1 MKIFNYKNLNTIEIV
16 KVLFS
21 LIARVWNMLLVF
33 LLTPIYIKYL
43 GIESYGLIGFFV
55 LMQSLLMALE
65 FGFPLSLNRAIAKL
79 RSKKIDINEISGTLK
94 SFEYLFI
101 FMAIV
106 VLCIVG
112 IPLSIFHNSFI
123 NPESLT
129 SSIVS
134 ISVFLIIL
142 QISLRFPIII
152 YQAALTGFEKI
163 VDLNILMI
171 FFSTIRMGGSGLA
184 LAKFNFDIVSFF
196 TFQVIVV
203 FLELLVTRFY
213 CWNFNNLRKKI
224 DFNFKF
230 IISQKNFI
238 FTAFSISL
246 IGIILSQIDKMII
259 VSNLPLE
266 SFGEYSVMVLYG
278 SAILALGNPIGS
290 VSFPAF
296 SRLSEQSQEDALLNK
311 LGEYIPIASLILL
324 PISLF
329 LIFFSDEVLRFY
341 LEKPLSQEIIKLFPI
356 YLLGAM
362 FAAFIPL
369 FNGLLL
375 SSNYSRDAL
384 YILLVNS
391 IIYIPGLFLLIK
403 IFGVYGAT
411 YTFCI
416 IQFLIFISFI
426 FRSGFI
432 YGINLV
438 LRKLLYLFLLP
449 LFFIFVTTLSLKE
462 IYLSFFKNSTGTDIL
477 FMLVC
482 LVISQLLA
490 FIIYIYRHKFS
501 Y

>member
-1 MKIFNYKNLNTIEIV
+1 MKIFNYKNLNNIEIV

-21 LIARVWNMLLVF
+21 LIARVWNMFLVF
-33 LLTPIYIKYL
+33 LLTPIYIKFL

-55 LMQSLLMALE
+55 LMQSLLMVLE

-101 FMAIV
+101 FIAIV

-134 ISVFLIIL
+134 VSVFLIIL

-171 FFSTIRMGGSGLA
+171 IFSTLRLAGSAVA
-184 LAKFNFDIVSFF
+184 LAKFNFEIVSFF

-203 FLELLVTRFY
+203 FVELFVTRFY
-213 CWNFNNLRKKI
+213 CWSISNLRKRI
-224 DFNFKF
+224 NFDFKF
-230 IISQKNFI
+230 IISQKKFI
-238 FTAFSISL
+238 LTAFSIS
-246 IGIILSQIDKMII
+246 IVGIILSQIDKMII
-259 VSNLPLE
+259 VSNLSLQ
-266 SFGEYSVMVLYG
+266 SFGEYSVMVLFG
-278 SAILALGNPIGS
+278 SAIIALGNPIGS

-296 SRLSEQSQEDALLNK
+296 SRLSESSQEDALVNK
-311 LGEYIPIASLILL
+311 LGEYMPIASLILL
-324 PISLF
+324 PIGFF
-329 LIFFSDEVLRFY
+329 LIFFCDEVLRFY
-341 LEKPLSQEIIKLFPI
+341 LEKPLSQEIVKLFPI

-369 FNGLLL
+369 FNGFLL
-375 SSNYSRDAL
+375 SSNNSRDAL
-384 YILLVNS
+384 YILLINS
-391 IIYIPGLFLLIK
+391 IIYIPGLILLVK
-403 IFGVYGAT
+403 VFGVYGAT

-416 IQFLIFISFI
+416 IQFLILVSFI
-426 FRSGFI
+426 LRSGFI
-432 YGINLV
+432 YGFNL
-438 LRKLLYLFLLP
+438 LLKKLIYLFLIP
-449 LFFIFVTTLSLKE
+449 LFFVFFTTYSFKQ
-462 IYLSFFKNSTGTDIL
+462 IYISFFKNNMAIDIL
-477 FMLVC
+477 YMLLG
-482 LVISQLLA
+482 LVITQLLA
-490 FIIYIYRHKFS
+490 FIFYFYRHKFL